1 MRRWKHG
8 WIWFNMGWIWF
19 NMIQYA
25 YSELFWVVQKGSNLV
40 RSLHCSLAICSF
52 ICVVCG
58 NGFNVPPGPGSSG
71 WYKYSSIPMDLS
83 VPRPVSCHKTSIW
96 LSIPTVYLLCDS
108 VVFKCF
114 FAFLLPVFCW
124 YLRVMGRCLPGHWC
138 PTGSDTSTRI
148 GWRRMRIGTFG
159 RALSRRLHCWPNPQI
174 FFLVQ
179 TSSSP
184 ALRKSLHFFGGGT
197 HI

>member
-58 NGFNVPPGPGSSG
+58 NGFNVPPGSSG

-83 VPRPVSCHKTSIW
+83 VPRPSVSCHKTSIW

-108 VVFKCF
+108 VVFKCSF
-114 FAFLLPVFCW
+114 FAFVCQFFVGTWGSWVDVFQGIDVPQVQIQAPESGGEGWGSALLGVPWVDDSIVGQIPRFF
-124 YLRVMGRCLPGHWC
+124 
-138 PTGSDTSTRI
+138 
-148 GWRRMRIGTFG
+148 FG
-159 RALSRRLHCWPNPQI
+159 PNI
-174 FFLVQ
+174 IL
-179 TSSSP
+179 SSS
-184 ALRKSLHFFGGGT
+184 
-197 HI
+197 